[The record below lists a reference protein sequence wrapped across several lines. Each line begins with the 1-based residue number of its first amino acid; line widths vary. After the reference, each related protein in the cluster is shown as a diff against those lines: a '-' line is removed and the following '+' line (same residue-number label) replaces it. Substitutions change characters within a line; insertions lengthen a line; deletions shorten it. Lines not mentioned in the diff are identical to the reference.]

1 VQLWALSF
9 NCELVPCWASGWL
22 VQEGK
27 AGCVPVETV
36 NNEAGGGGPNPCAF
50 TTCLTGT
57 ICVAEVWRQA
67 LACACGFCVCDAKL
81 VFVCSVPVYSQLM
94 RMSPAFS
101 Q

>member
-1 VQLWALSF
+1 M
-9 NCELVPCWASGWL
+9 
-22 VQEGK
+22 QEGN

-67 LACACGFCVCDAKL
+67 FVCSCVCMCVCDAKL
-81 VFVCSVPVYSQLM
+81 VLLCRVPVYSQLM
-94 RMSPAFS
+94 CMSPAFS